1 MFFPFVLNDRGDT
14 PNLKI
19 LNGLEK
25 NKDWP
30 ASADVVVF
38 IDDSASQRGYGPGK
52 HCTCIGTIKKS

>member
-1 MFFPFVLNDRGDT
+1 MRFFSFVLHHRGDT
-14 PNLKI
+14 SNLKI

-52 HCTCIGTIKKS
+52 H